1 MKPAPFD
8 YLRPGSLAE
17 AAAALAGEPN
27 AKVLAGGQSL
37 VPLLSMRLAAPSML
51 VDINGLPDLS
61 AIEVTDDG
69 VRIGALARHADV
81 LASADAMRVQ
91 PLLAMALSHVAHA
104 TIRNRGTT
112 VGSIIHADA
121 AAEMPAV
128 LALLGGSVEVE
139 SSSGRRTISAD
150 ELFVGPLET
159 SLQHDEIAVAAYFP
173 ALPSGAGVAF
183 DEIARRHG
191 DYAMCGVAALVRV
204 EGGSVVEARA
214 GYLSVNDT
222 PEVVD
227 LTKCSPAGSTTSRSR
242 QRGRRPWPSW
252 NPPTTSTPPLPTGH
266 SLFAYSPV
274 VWSDRH
280 MRTPSGEARE

>member
-61 AIEVTDDG
+61 TIEVTGDG

-81 LASADAMRVQ
+81 LASADAARVQ

-173 ALPSGAGVAF
+173 ALPVGCRRRLRRDRPA
-183 DEIARRHG
+183 ARGLR
-191 DYAMCGVAALVRV
+191 DVRCG
-204 EGGSVVEARA
+204 RA
-214 GYLSVNDT
+214 GPGRRWVR
-222 PEVVD
+222 
-227 LTKCSPAGSTTSRSR
+227 GRSQGRLPVR
-242 QRGRRPWPSW
+242 QRHP
-252 NPPTTSTPPLPTGH
+252 
-266 SLFAYSPV
+266 
-274 VWSDRH
+274 
-280 MRTPSGEARE
+280 

>member
-51 VDINGLPDLS
+51 VDINGLPDLTT
-61 AIEVTDDG
+61 IEVTGDG
-69 VRIGALARHADV
+69 VRIGALARHAEV
-81 LASADAMRVQ
+81 LASADVARVQ

-128 LALLGGSVEVE
+128 LRLLDGSVEVE

-159 SLQHDEIAVAAYFP
+159 SLQHDEIAVAADFP
-173 ALPSGAGVAF
+173 ALLSGAGVAF

-204 EGGSVVEARA
+204 EGGSIVEARA

-227 LTKCSPAGSTTSRSR
+227 LTELLAAGIDDASLAAAGETALAQLEPADDIHATAAYRAQLVRVLTSRVLRSAHDDAL
-242 QRGRRPWPSW
+242 RRS
-252 NPPTTSTPPLPTGH
+252 
-266 SLFAYSPV
+266 A
-274 VWSDRH
+274 
-280 MRTPSGEARE
+280 